1 MAKID
6 FKCEDCKHKF
16 RIYIRG
22 WSVKIPKYGDPRRSC
37 PECGSE
43 KTKRAVLRVNWTKIL
58 IELGCPLI
66 ILIIVMLAVLF

>member
-1 MAKID
+1 M
-6 FKCEDCKHKF
+6 
-16 RIYIRG
+16 
-22 WSVKIPKYGDPRRSC
+22 KIPKYGDPRRSC